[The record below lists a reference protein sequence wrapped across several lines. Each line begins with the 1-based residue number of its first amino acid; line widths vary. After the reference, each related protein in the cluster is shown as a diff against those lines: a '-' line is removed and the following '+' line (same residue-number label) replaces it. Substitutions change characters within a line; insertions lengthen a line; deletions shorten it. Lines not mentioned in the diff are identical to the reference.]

1 MLSFEN
7 YTNGELLMIC
17 LVIFLAVLIF
27 PRLIRRRRINKLIFE
42 KKSKNAQLLPEDFV
56 GNTKLFYSHNAK
68 HNEVEELAS
77 KLKTFAVK
85 FEMKL
90 ILPGS
95 FKADGCI
102 SPTTMI
108 LAGKFGLLLIR
119 CYGFGGHI
127 YTSPDQKKWMQNMN
141 QQIHD
146 IPNPIES
153 MKQEKTLMEK
163 LLKEVGYSG
172 VHVYTASVFTKND
185 VILSIAKP
193 YRVFD
198 RTEFIHWLQEE
209 SFLHADHRVAV
220 RELTNILVENI
231 KNKNA
236 ASGQ

>member
-42 KKSKNAQLLPEDFV
+42 KKLKNARLLPEDFV
-56 GNTKLFYSHNAK
+56 GNTRLFYSHNAR
-68 HNEVEELAS
+68 HNEVEELAAR
-77 KLKTFAVK
+77 LKTFAVK
-85 FEMKL
+85 YEMKL

-95 FKADGCI
+95 FRADGCI

-108 LAGKFGLLLIR
+108 LAGRFGLLLIR

-141 QQIHD
+141 QQIRD
-146 IPNPIES
+146 IPNPVES
-153 MKQEKTLMEK
+153 MKQEKSLMEK
-163 LLKEVGYSG
+163 LLKGTEYSG
-172 VHVYTASVFTKND
+172 INVHTASVFTKND
-185 VILSIAKP
+185 VILSITKP
-193 YRVFD
+193 CRVFD
-198 RTEFIHWLQEE
+198 RTGFIHWLQEE
-209 SFLHADHRVAV
+209 SFFHADHHVAV
-220 RELTNILVENI
+220 RKLTNMLVENI

-236 ASGQ
+236 APEQ